1 MTEYFQ
7 ELTKY
12 FNELNKTS
20 FPDTIIVSD
29 LERLVVS
36 SSVEGR
42 DHLLTFIKLSAILTD
57 FSHHFARQNQKA
69 STLLVF
75 SQLAPHKVKLLNNRL
90 HQWYSEFW
98 RVETTRIICES
109 EF

>member
-1 MTEYFQ
+1 M
-7 ELTKY
+7 
-12 FNELNKTS
+12 
-20 FPDTIIVSD
+20 SD
-29 LERLVVS
+29 LERLVAN

-57 FSHHFARQNQKA
+57 FSHYFARQNQKP

-75 SQLAPHKVKLLNNRL
+75 SRLAPHNVKLLNNRL

-98 RVETTRIICES
+98 RVEANRISCES
-109 EF
+109 SKEKMIVNFLKKENQFFLDNLQY

>member
-1 MTEYFQ
+1 MA
-7 ELTKY
+7 
-12 FNELNKTS
+12 
-20 FPDTIIVSD
+20 
-29 LERLVVS
+29 S

-57 FSHHFARQNQKA
+57 FSHHFARQNQKP

-98 RVETTRIICES
+98 RVETTRITCES
-109 EF
+109 SKEKMIVNFLKKENQFFLDNLQY